1 MYGYTQSVLQLQVAK
16 VSELCAGQNYFGSLV
31 MGIYSEMNLNRLMF
45 EGKKYNN
52 VNCNNST
59 LLTRPKKKKYIVDEK
74 LFIRNICNRSLHGN
88 QFDIFSNKVNDNDV
102 LTRSCWK
109 VVIDKKC
116 M

>member
-45 EGKKYNN
+45 EGKK
-52 VNCNNST
+52 S
-59 LLTRPKKKKYIVDEK
+59 I
-74 LFIRNICNRSLHGN
+74 I
-88 QFDIFSNKVNDNDV
+88 
-102 LTRSCWK
+102 
-109 VVIDKKC
+109 